1 MNANILNAVVLHV
14 NQLRE
19 LVQQHPE
26 HAEEIRRLII
36 REAARPVYAPPP
48 PSATPVAAAPQVV
61 PEVIEI
67 VDDDVVEPTLHP
79 NVTLRRPTHRTGI
92 VELDANLAAHE
103 FRFDGL
109 PPTRAARRAIRRE
122 AREARAAV
130 AGLNRR
136 VPRRAAG
143 PKKCVRKTCTKYGEI
158 RLNDASSSEC
168 SICMETPLLKDAY
181 TSACGHSYCVVCF
194 DGWEDQCIQ
203 KYTRASCPLCRAEA
217 PVLTKYLPRNTNNR
231 VLV

>member
-19 LVQQHPE
+19 LVHQHPE
-26 HAEEIRRLII
+26 HAEEIRRLI
-36 REAARPVYAPPP
+36 RSEAARPVSAAPR
-48 PSATPVAAAPQVV
+48 AAAAPQVV

-67 VDDDVVEPTLHP
+67 LDDDVVEPILHP

-103 FRFDGL
+103 FRFDPL

-122 AREARAAV
+122 AREAREAV
-130 AGLNRR
+130 AANRR
-136 VPRRAAG
+136 VARRAAG
-143 PKKCVRKTCTKYGEI
+143 PKKCVRKTCTKYGEV
-158 RLNDASSSEC
+158 RLSEASPSEC
-168 SICMETPLLKDAY
+168 SICMETPPLKDAY
-181 TSACGHSYCVVCF
+181 TAACGHSYCVVCF

-203 KYTRASCPLCRAEA
+203 KYTRASCPLCRTEA

-231 VLV
+231 VVV